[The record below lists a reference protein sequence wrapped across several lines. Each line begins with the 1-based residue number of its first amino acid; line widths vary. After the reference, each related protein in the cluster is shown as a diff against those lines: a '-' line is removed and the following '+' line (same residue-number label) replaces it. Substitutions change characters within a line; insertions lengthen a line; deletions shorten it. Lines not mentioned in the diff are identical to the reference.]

1 MKIVI
6 TGANSS
12 VGKNL
17 LKQLSDN
24 PEVTVIAGVRSKSA
38 FASLPTGSSIVPR
51 VIAYDDQ
58 PGLTDTLQGA
68 DCVIHLA
75 GILIESKHSNYASA
89 NVAATEAVLNAA
101 KASSVKHFI
110 FISVVGA
117 AKDSNNAYFRS
128 KGTAEQLVIESG
140 IPASILRTP
149 ILLGIGSAGSY
160 TLTSAIAKGKS
171 KVLGGGN
178 YTMRPLDV
186 DDLNNAL
193 IKLTQK
199 AVTEATVYELVG
211 PESIAYKDLIKLAG
225 KTKNVDIAVGTAPIW
240 LAKLVS
246 AVTSMIKGGGISP
259 TVIDVIT
266 MNEVIEK
273 NSDRELGITL
283 TPLQDTLNKILA
295 ENK

>member
-17 LKQLSDN
+17 LKQLTN
-24 PEVTVIAGVRSKSA
+24 IPEVTVIAGVRSESA
-38 FASLPTGSSIVPR
+38 FASLPKAASITPA

-58 PGLTDTLQGA
+58 AGLSDAVQGA

-75 GILIESKHSNYASA
+75 GILIKSKHSNYASA

-101 KASSVKHFI
+101 KANAVKHFI

-117 AKDSNNAYFRS
+117 SKDSSNAYFRS
-128 KGTAEQLVIESG
+128 KGTAEQLVIDSG
-140 IPASILRTP
+140 IPSSILRTP
-149 ILLGIGSAGSY
+149 ILLGVGSAGSF

-193 IKLTQK
+193 LNLTQK
-199 AVTEATVYELVG
+199 SVTGATVYELVG

-240 LAKLVS
+240 VAKIVS
-246 AVTSMIKGGGISP
+246 AITSVIKGGGISP

-266 MNEVIEK
+266 MDEVIEK
-273 NSDRELGITL
+273 NSDSELGITL
-283 TPLQDTLNKILA
+283 TPLQETLNKILA
-295 ENK
+295 EK

>member
-17 LKQLSDN
+17 LKQLADHPDVS
-24 PEVTVIAGVRSKSA
+24 VIAGVRSESA
-38 FASLPTGSSIVPR
+38 FASLPQGPSITPM
-51 VIAYDDQ
+51 VIAYDNLA
-58 PGLTDTLQGA
+58 GLTDTLQGA

-101 KASSVKHFI
+101 KANAVKHFI

-117 AKDSNNAYFRS
+117 SKDSNNAYFRS
-128 KGTAEQLVIESG
+128 KGAAEQLVVGSG

-149 ILLGIGSAGSY
+149 ILLGVGSAGSF
-160 TLTSAIAKGKS
+160 TLKSAIARGQA
-171 KVLGGGN
+171 KVLGGGD

-199 AVTEATVYELVG
+199 PVSGASIYELVG
-211 PESIAYKDLIKLAG
+211 PQAIAYKDLIKLAG
-225 KTKNVDIAVGTAPIW
+225 KTKNMDITVGSAPIW
-240 LAKLVS
+240 LAKLGS
-246 AVTSMIKGGGISP
+246 AVTSIIKGGGISP

-273 NSDRELGITL
+273 NSADELGITL
-283 TPLQDTLNKILA
+283 TPLQETLNKILA
-295 ENK
+295 ETP

>member
-17 LKQLSDN
+17 LKQLADN
-24 PEVTVIAGVRSKSA
+24 SAVSVIAGVRSESA
-38 FASLPTGSSIVPR
+38 FASLPKGQSITPK
-51 VIAYDDQ
+51 VIAYDDL
-58 PGLTDTLQGA
+58 PGLTDTLQDA

-101 KASSVKHFI
+101 KANQVKHFI

-117 AKDSNNAYFRS
+117 SKDSSNAYFRS
-128 KGTAEQLVIESG
+128 KGTAEQLVIESD
-140 IPASILRTP
+140 ILASILRTP
-149 ILLGIGSAGSY
+149 ILLGVGSAGSF
-160 TLTSAIAKGKS
+160 TLTSAIAKGQT

-193 IKLTQK
+193 INLTQK
-199 AVTEATVYELVG
+199 PVSEATDYELVG
-211 PESIAYKDLIKLAG
+211 PQAIAYKDLIKLAG
-225 KTKNVDIAVGTAPIW
+225 KTKNVDITVGTAPIW

-246 AVTSMIKGGGISP
+246 GITSVIKGGGISP

-273 NSDRELGITL
+273 NSDSELGITL
-283 TPLQDTLNKILA
+283 TPLQETLNKILA
-295 ENK
+295 ETA

>member
-24 PEVTVIAGVRSKSA
+24 SDIEVIAGVRSESA
-38 FASLPTGSSIVPR
+38 FASLPQGPSIIPKV
-51 VIAYDDQ
+51 VAYDDL
-58 PGLTDTLQGA
+58 PGLTKTLDGT

-75 GILIESKHSNYASA
+75 GILIESKGSNYASA
-89 NVAATEAVLNAA
+89 NVAATEAVLTAA
-101 KASSVKHFI
+101 KANGVKHFI

-117 AKDSNNAYFRS
+117 SKESNNAYFRS
-128 KGTAEQLVIESG
+128 KGTAEHLVIDSG

-149 ILLGIGSAGSY
+149 ILLGIGSAGAYS
-160 TLTSAIAKGKS
+160 LKSAIAKGQT
-171 KVLGGGN
+171 KVLGGGE

-193 IKLTQK
+193 IKLAQK
-199 AVTEATVYELVG
+199 SVTDATIYELVG
-211 PESIAYKDLIKLAG
+211 PQAIAYKDLIKLAG
-225 KTKNVDIAVGTAPIW
+225 KTKNVDVTVGNAPIW
-240 LAKLVS
+240 LAKLGS
-246 AVTSMIKGGGISP
+246 AITSVIKGGGISP

-266 MNEVIEK
+266 MNEVIQK
-273 NSDRELGITL
+273 NSDGDLGITL

-295 ENK
+295 ENS

>member
-17 LKQLSDN
+17 LKQLADN
-24 PEVTVIAGVRSKSA
+24 SAVSVIAGVRSESA
-38 FASLPTGSSIVPR
+38 FASLPKGQSITPK
-51 VIAYDDQ
+51 VIAYDDL
-58 PGLTDTLQGA
+58 PGLTDTLQDA

-101 KASSVKHFI
+101 KANQVKHFI

-117 AKDSNNAYFRS
+117 SKDSSNAYFRS
-128 KGTAEQLVIESG
+128 KGTAEQLVIESD

-149 ILLGIGSAGSY
+149 ILLGVGSAGSF
-160 TLTSAIAKGKS
+160 TLTSAIAKGQT

-193 IKLTQK
+193 INLTQK
-199 AVTEATVYELVG
+199 PVSEATVYELVG
-211 PESIAYKDLIKLAG
+211 PQAIAYKDLIKLAG
-225 KTKNVDIAVGTAPIW
+225 KTKNVDITVGTAPIW

-246 AVTSMIKGGGISP
+246 GITSVIKGGGISP

-273 NSDRELGITL
+273 NSDSELGITL
-283 TPLQDTLNKILA
+283 TPLQETLNKILA
-295 ENK
+295 ETA